1 MNSTLVPALAM
12 PVVVGD
18 TYQAAGGPLDVPA
31 PGVLGNDKDMNPNS
45 PASSL
50 KATKVADPSHGTL
63 TLNADG
69 SFHYVPQAGFHGW
82 DVFSYSA
89 SDGQIDSAR
98 PALVVITIP

>member
-1 MNSTLVPALAM
+1 MKSLIVESVGRGLFPLEIRIFDTSPGSNPDN
-12 PVVVGD
+12 PV
-18 TYQAAGGPLDVPA
+18 
-31 PGVLGNDKDMNPNS
+31 
-45 PASSL
+45 
-50 KATKVADPSHGTL
+50 ATV

-89 SDGQIDSAR
+89 SDGRLDSVR